1 MNQYEIDSYYQER
14 SSEEKKKKKHE
25 GFKYTY
31 RAFNSIFLEMFAIQV
46 IEKSH
51 TKQIF

>member
-1 MNQYEIDSYYQER
+1 MNQYEIDSYYQKR
-14 SSEEKKKKKHE
+14 SSEEKKKKARR
-25 GFKYTY
+25 FKYTY

-51 TKQIF
+51 H